1 MPFALLLIGVWLLIA
16 GVRNTAGPAS
26 TPGTLFA
33 LLHGDFTG
41 SDNFAYWFIAIVLI
55 GAIGYIPKLKSLSTA
70 FLVLV
75 LVVLFLKKG
84 SSIGVGGGFF
94 DQFLSGIGLT
104 QTSAGTTSSQNVA
117 SNPYGLSSSDL
128 ATINSQV
135 SSDINSDI
143 QTGVNQFN
151 AEQTAQIASLNATR

>member
-41 SDNFAYWFIAIVLI
+41 TDNFAYWFIAIVLI

-84 SSIGVGGGFF
+84 SSTGVGGGFF
-94 DQFLSGIGLT
+94 DQFLSGIGIT
-104 QTSAGTTSSQNVA
+104 QTSSQPTSNSGLPANTTASQNV
-117 SNPYGLSSSDL
+117 
-128 ATINSQV
+128 TILQNQ
-135 SSDINSDI
+135 IN
-143 QTGVNQFN
+143 TVNQ
-151 AEQTAQIASLNATR
+151 QMLNNMNTIGPLSQD

>member
-1 MPFALLLIGVWLLIA
+1 MPFALFLIGIWLLIA

-41 SDNFAYWFIAIVLI
+41 TDNFAYWFIAIVLI

-84 SSIGVGGGFF
+84 SSTGVGGGFF
-94 DQFLSGIGLT
+94 DQFISGLGIT
-104 QTSAGTTSSQNVA
+104 QTATS
-117 SNPYGLSSSDL
+117 LSSTAPSQQAASDQ
-128 ATINSQV
+128 AAINS
-135 SSDINSDI
+135 IN
-143 QTGVNQFN
+143 QQM
-151 AEQTAQIASLNATR
+151 LNGLNTMRPLSATD

>member
-104 QTSAGTTSSQNVA
+104 QTSAGTTTAQNITATQNAINTNVSSMQNVQA
-117 SNPYGLSSSDL
+117 GLNSSFNTQQSKL
-128 ATINSQV
+128 ETI
-135 SSDINSDI
+135 IR
-143 QTGVNQFN
+143 
-151 AEQTAQIASLNATR
+151 NATTN